1 MESHGSVRVRQDV
14 QVAVAADELMSISLS
29 DLCIVVVL
37 CGHTHCTP
45 LAQGCPR
52 TNREVHSSYGQVFGK
67 AHRTQD
73 ACRVFR
79 CSCACRWVHLA
90 CASWECRTRPVVDYI
105 AAAPAVYAAPAPAGG
120 YNSLAPAVYAAPAFV
135 ASYVAPVPVVEGVA
149 PTVSCVSPAPN
160 ASATQYFCLSPASS
174 VVHISI
180 CRGTKSQNPR
190 RGAVSFEHETPAI
203 RGREVR
209 HTSCSCCRCQ
219 AGVHVAQVKSGGAC
233 RL

>member
-14 QVAVAADELMSISLS
+14 HVAVAAEELMSISVS

-37 CGHTHCTP
+37 CGQTHCTP

-73 ACRVFR
+73 ACQVFR
-79 CSCACRWVHLA
+79 CSCASRWVHLA
-90 CASWECRTRPVVDYI
+90 CASWECRTRPADGYI
-105 AAAPAVYAAPAPAGG
+105 
-120 YNSLAPAVYAAPAFV
+120 SLAPAVDAAPAHV
-135 ASYVAPVPVVEGVA
+135 ASCVAPVPD
-149 PTVSCVSPAPN
+149 
-160 ASATQYFCLSPASS
+160 ASATQMFLSLASVFRCTHLDLQGHQES
-174 VVHISI
+174 KSAT
-180 CRGTKSQNPR
+180 RGR
-190 RGAVSFEHETPAI
+190 VLGHETPAI

-219 AGVHVAQVKSGGAC
+219 AGVHVAQVKTGGAC